1 MGDASKNGLEQELLS
16 EVSEVNLMGFTAQ
29 VAREVRLSGSEEEY
43 RAFEYVKE
51 TLEGFGLSTELLE
64 SDAFISLPGVAALEI
79 NGKAYTCIT
88 HSMAQ
93 PTGDQ
98 GITGELVYIGHGM
111 PQDYAQEDV
120 QGKIVLLDG
129 LAVPAVVKIAQAHGA
144 LGAVFI
150 NAAYTHE
157 MIVSPVWGNP
167 IPETAGLLP
176 QLPVVSINYADGE
189 SVKSALENGKTGSA
203 WMKTEMDTGWR
214 KIPTLIAEIE
224 GSHEPEKFVMFSG
237 HIDSWHYGAMDN
249 GSANATM
256 LEVARI
262 LSRHRGALRRSLRLA
277 FWSGHS
283 HGRYAGSA
291 WYCDTHWED
300 LHENCVLHINVDSVG
315 GKGNDILTE
324 ANCMAETKDLA
335 AGPIAVVADQEF
347 EGARFGRAGDQSFLG
362 TGTPSLFMGLS
373 EAERSNEPAS
383 QAFSLLF
390 GSGRAG
396 GFGWWWHTTEDTL
409 DKIDPV
415 NLVRDCKV
423 YVLTV
428 YRACANALVPVN
440 QLAAAE
446 EIKGHL
452 LSYQHTAEDRLDLS
466 ESLARVDRLIGNIA
480 ELQSFILKNELSETQ
495 ITLINDNNME
505 LSRLLVPLNYVG
517 GSIFDHDLAMK
528 AAPIPALAEVY
539 QLAETDM
546 GSDSY
551 YQYRTLL
558 GRRVN
563 RINYTLLQASRGV
576 EELLGRIA
584 QF

>member
-1 MGDASKNGLEQELLS
+1 MIQARLNELEQQLLT
-16 EVSEVNLMGFTAQ
+16 EVSEENLMEFTAK
-29 VAREVRLSGSEEEY
+29 VAREVRLSGTEEEY

-51 TLEGFGLSTELLE
+51 TLEGFGLSTQLLE
-64 SDAFISLPGVAALEI
+64 CDAFISLPGLASLEV

-88 HSMAQ
+88 HSMAH

-98 GITGELVYIGHGM
+98 GITGELVYIGKGQ
-111 PQDYAQEDV
+111 PQDYVQQDV
-120 QGKIVLLDG
+120 RGKIVLIDG
-129 LAVPAVVKIAQAHGA
+129 LAVPAVVKIAQAHEA

-167 IPETAGLLP
+167 IPDTASLLP
-176 QLPVVSINYADGE
+176 QLPVVSINFLDGE
-189 SVKSALENGKTGSA
+189 SMKSGLENGTTGSA
-203 WMKTEMDTGWR
+203 WMKTEIDTRWR

-224 GSHEPEKFVMFSG
+224 GTQDPEKFVMFSG

-262 LSRHRGALRRSLRLA
+262 LSRHRGQLRRTLRLA

-291 WYCDTHWED
+291 WYCDTQWED

-335 AGPIAVVADQEF
+335 AGPIAAVANQEF

-390 GSGRAG
+390 GNGRAG
-396 GFGWWWHTTEDTL
+396 GFGWWWHTTEDTI

-415 NLVRDCKV
+415 NLVRDCKI
-423 YVLTV
+423 YVTTV
-428 YRACANALVPVN
+428 YRACANAILPVN
-440 QLAAAE
+440 QLSAAQ
-446 EIKGHL
+446 EIKGHITV
-452 LSYQHTAEDRLDLS
+452 YQQKAGDRLDLS
-466 ESLARVDRLIGNIA
+466 LSLARLDDLIHKITKIQA
-480 ELQSFILKNELSETQ
+480 FIQKDVLSEKQ
-495 ITLINDNNME
+495 ISMINENCMD
-505 LSRLLVPLNYVG
+505 LSRLLVPLNYVR

-528 AAPIPALAEVY
+528 AAPIPALAEVD
-539 QLAETDM
+539 QLAETDI
-546 GSDSY
+546 GSNSY
-551 YQYRTLL
+551 FQYRTLL

-563 RINYTLLQASRGV
+563 RINYTLLQANRAV
-576 EELLGRIA
+576 EDLLERIA
-584 QF
+584 HS